1 MVRLIPNGPQILCLD
16 CGAIAN
22 HVTLR
27 CDACRRSM
35 PPQPTAADRA
45 YVEWRQIERL
55 RAALAEIRD
64 APHYI
69 ERHAVE

>member
-1 MVRLIPNGPQILCLD
+1 
-16 CGAIAN
+16 
-22 HVTLR
+22 
-27 CDACRRSM
+27 M